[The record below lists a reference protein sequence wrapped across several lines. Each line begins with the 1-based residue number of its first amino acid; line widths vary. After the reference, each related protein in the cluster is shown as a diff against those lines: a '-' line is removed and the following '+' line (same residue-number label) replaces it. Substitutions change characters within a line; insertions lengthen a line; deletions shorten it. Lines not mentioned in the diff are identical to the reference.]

1 MDSLDGWI
9 TCVFLGSSHHEIIG
23 SVEKK
28 KLQTSFSVISNK
40 QILCGVG
47 GWRLGHRRSCQ
58 VVLLDDFVLYVWIRR
73 LCGSCVEKK
82 NSVDLSHLEIE

>member
-1 MDSLDGWI
+1 MDGWI
-9 TCVFLGSSHHEIIG
+9 ICVFLGSSRHENIG

-28 KLQTSFSVISNK
+28 TLPKSFSVISNI

-58 VVLLDDFVLYVWIRR
+58 VVVSDDFVLCIRIRR
-73 LCGSCVEKK
+73 LCGSSMEKK
-82 NSVDLSHLEIE
+82 NSEVLGHLEIE

>member
-1 MDSLDGWI
+1 MDVSDGWI
-9 TCVFLGSSHHEIIG
+9 TFVFLGSSRHEIIG

-28 KLQTSFSVISNK
+28 KLQTSFSVISNI

-58 VVLLDDFVLYVWIRR
+58 DVVLDDFVLHIWSRR
-73 LCGSCVEKK
+73 LRG
-82 NSVDLSHLEIE
+82 

>member
-28 KLQTSFSVISNK
+28 KLQTSFSVISNI
-40 QILCGVG
+40 QILCGVWG
-47 GWRLGHRRSCQ
+47 LKDRAS
-58 VVLLDDFVLYVWIRR
+58 
-73 LCGSCVEKK
+73 EKK
-82 NSVDLSHLEIE
+82 ISESVDLSHLEIE